1 MSVSRIRFAVII
13 LVLGVGWVSLSG
25 LFREN
30 ARESSVT
37 ASSAQTR
44 QSGAATI
51 GGPFSLTDH
60 HGVRITQ
67 AALTGHLT
75 LIYFG
80 YASCPDVCPTELQ
93 TIGAALD
100 LLAADGAQIADVQG
114 FLITV
119 DPARDSVTALADY
132 MKNFHPKL
140 SGLTGSAEE
149 IAAAAKV
156 YRVYFSK
163 AKPEP
168 GSEFYLMDHSNII
181 YLMGRDGNFLA
192 HFSTGATAD
201 QIAAKLREHLN

>member
-1 MSVSRIRFAVII
+1 MSVSRIRFAI
-13 LVLGVGWVSLSG
+13 LILLIGMGGVGLFSY
-25 LFREN
+25 FREN
-30 ARESSVT
+30 VRSPNAAASSV
-37 ASSAQTR
+37 QTR
-44 QSGAATI
+44 QSGAAAI

-60 HGVRITQ
+60 HGARITQ
-67 AALTGHLT
+67 AALTGRLT

-100 LLAADGAQIADVQG
+100 LLETDGVQIDDVQG

-119 DPARDSVTALADY
+119 DPARDNVTALADY

-149 IAAAAKV
+149 IGAAAKA

-163 AKPEP
+163 VEPES
-168 GSEFYLMDHSNII
+168 GSDFYLMDHSNVI

-192 HFSTGATAD
+192 HFSTGTSAD
-201 QIAAKLREHLN
+201 QIAAKLREHLT